1 MSPVDATSAPRRHAR
16 NQSKPLL
23 RRSTQGPLAVADDP
37 LSTPEPSQSPAQ
49 PSPPPPHVSEALS
62 RPSTLSSR
70 PKPTGD
76 VRFLQDPSIYHQIPT
91 DDISPIFLEA
101 EHQPRPEASLAT
113 LLQNGHF
120 RRAATAALTELL
132 QLPAHECERIFQLL
146 YTRLACLVLL
156 SRPDLAAQEA
166 VPLTDF
172 LMRGLPQAKDV
183 VPWIPWELRL
193 LLVRLQSIGAA
204 DGGRREI
211 MTLYSLTGELRVNIR
226 QAQLEED
233 QPTLSR
239 LHARLQ
245 DLALRV
251 ADALVEMGEL
261 DTASHHLDSLI
272 DIDQDE
278 VAYRQALIHCRLGH
292 VVKSRRYASQLKNAD
307 SKAALDALLKL
318 ADGKMTD
325 ARNAYRTLVE
335 QHPSEPL
342 YAQNLV
348 VCILY
353 TGQIAEARTLLQDVV
368 QQSPAC
374 SSMLFNL
381 STIYELCSE
390 RANDKKTNLMRMM
403 AAKAPSASSG
413 GWERPTF
420 DFKL

>member
-1 MSPVDATSAPRRHAR
+1 M
-16 NQSKPLL
+16 
-23 RRSTQGPLAVADDP
+23 
-37 LSTPEPSQSPAQ
+37 
-49 PSPPPPHVSEALS
+49 SEAS
-62 RPSTLSSR
+62 PRPSTLPSR
-70 PKPTGD
+70 PKPNGD

-101 EHQPRPEASLAT
+101 ENQPRPEASLST

-120 RRAATAALTELL
+120 RRAAAAALTELL
-132 QLPAHECERIFQLL
+132 QSPPNECERIFQLL
-146 YTRLACLVLL
+146 YTRLACLVLV

-172 LMRGLPQAKDV
+172 LMRGLPQAKDL
-183 VPWIPWELRL
+183 VPLIPWELRL

-204 DGGRREI
+204 DGGRRGI
-211 MTLYSLTGELRVNIR
+211 MALYSLTGELRANIR
-226 QAQLEED
+226 EVQLEGD
-233 QPTLSR
+233 QATLSR

-261 DTASHHLDSLI
+261 DTASHHLDSLV
-272 DIDQDE
+272 DVDQDE
-278 VAYRQALIHCRLGH
+278 VAYRQALLHCRIGDIA
-292 VVKSRRYASQLKNAD
+292 KSRRYAGQLKNAD

-318 ADGKMTD
+318 ADGRITD
-325 ARNAYRTLVE
+325 ARDAYRSLVE
-335 QHPSEPL
+335 QHPSEPVL
-342 YAQNLV
+342 AQNLV

-353 TGQIAEARTLLQDVV
+353 TGHIAEARTLLQDVV
-368 QQSPAC
+368 QQTPAC
-374 SSMLFNL
+374 SSILFNL

-390 RANDKKTNLMRMM
+390 RANDKKANLMRMT

-413 GWERPTF
+413 GWERATF